1 MEDDKEEHWAL
12 SHVQI
17 GDQQRQPF
25 TRGISQKGYY
35 CTYMNA
41 CMGHSR
47 PVCANTPNE
56 PFCSATDASTCCFSW

>member
-25 TRGISQKGYY
+25 TRRVSQKGGLSQGGLSEGVLPYVY
-35 CTYMNA
+35 ECLYGPQQI
-41 CMGHSR
+41 CMCEHSK
-47 PVCANTPNE
+47 
-56 PFCSATDASTCCFSW
+56 